1 MNLETRLQTH
11 LDEVATAA
19 IPAADRPRPPHAV
32 PTSLV
37 QFAGHTGG
45 RRVGRSLIAGLC
57 GLALTLA
64 AVLVVQ
70 RREGGS
76 SPVAVQTSTID
87 DRPGFIITDLP
98 AGFGTGTRP
107 KLVDP
112 QNLAPEPE
120 SRELQYRETNGK
132 GRVSLVPILRNLGPI
147 AVPVADPAEPAIV
160 VAGVRRLLRTNGSAK
175 IVVIP
180 VGGAPVS
187 IFSSDVTDATLTQI
201 ANALVR
207 DTGRFVIPAA
217 SLPAGWDGP
226 RSTASD
232 AVLAMQTVRY
242 RRGTSWVSAAS
253 PPTGEWPVGNDGPLE
268 TTPAGTQIRFKT
280 VPATEARF
288 TEGYVDIDGT
298 TVQLRG
304 LRMSR
309 AEMVAVAGH
318 LRRAT
323 AQEWHALDRQP
334 AHAVGSEIVVGT
346 IVKEGRVGASRF
358 RIVRTDASLSHLG
371 YDGFVNGLIGV
382 VGASAFSPVS
392 PSDTQPASAWG
403 NGVIMIAQPAKDLP
417 IRARLALSGSAPVDA
432 RFLPAVVGQEVRM
445 VFIPATLEGRTGTL
459 TIAGGDPSHPVT
471 LHRWTVANGNIYF
484 CEYNCPAAQAGTAQ
498 STANS
503 RLASLQSP

>member
-1 MNLETRLQTH
+1 MNIETRLQAH

-19 IPAADRPRPPHAV
+19 IPLADRPLRQHDAPAA
-32 PTSLV
+32 LV
-37 QFAGHTGG
+37 QFAGHNGG
-45 RRVGRSLIAGLC
+45 HRVGRSLVAGLC

-70 RREGGS
+70 QRERGH
-76 SPVAVQTSTID
+76 SPFGVQTSIID

-98 AGFGTGTRP
+98 AGFGTGSRP

-112 QNLAPEPE
+112 QNLAPEPASLE
-120 SRELQYRETNGK
+120 VQYRETNGK
-132 GRVSLVPILRNLGPI
+132 GRVSLVPILLNLGP
-147 AVPVADPAEPAIV
+147 VAAADAAEPGID
-160 VAGVRRLLRTNGSAK
+160 VAGVRRLLRSNGSAK
-175 IVVIP
+175 VVVIP
-180 VGGAPVS
+180 VAGVPVS

-201 ANALVR
+201 ANAVVR
-207 DTGRFVIPAA
+207 DTGRFVIPVA

-253 PPTGEWPVGNDGPLE
+253 PPAGEWPVGNDGPLE
-268 TTPAGTQIRFKT
+268 TTPAGTTIRFKT
-280 VPATEARF
+280 VPATETQF

-304 LRMSR
+304 VRVSR
-309 AEMVAVAGH
+309 TEMVVIAGH

-323 AQEWHALDRQP
+323 AQEWNALDRQP
-334 AHAVGSEIVVGT
+334 AHAVGSEIVAGT

-371 YDGFVNGLIGV
+371 HDGFVNGLIGA
-382 VGASAFSPVS
+382 VGASAFAPVS

-417 IRARLALSGSAPVDA
+417 NRAHLALSGSAPVDA
-432 RFLPAVVGQEVRM
+432 RFLPAVAGQEVRM
-445 VFIPATLEGRTGTL
+445 VFIPGKLEGRTGTL
-459 TIAGGDPSHPVT
+459 TITGGDPSHPVT
-471 LHRWTVANGNIYF
+471 LHRWTVANGNPMF
-484 CEYNCPAAQAGTAQ
+484 CELNCPTPQARPAQ
-498 STANS
+498 STASS